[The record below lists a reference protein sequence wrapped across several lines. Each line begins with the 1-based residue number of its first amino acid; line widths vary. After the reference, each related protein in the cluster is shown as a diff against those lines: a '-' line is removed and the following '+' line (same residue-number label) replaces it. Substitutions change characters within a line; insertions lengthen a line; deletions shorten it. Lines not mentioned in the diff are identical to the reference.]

1 MPRKE
6 LNFIMRL
13 SYEEKEKLEKSAEA
27 CGYSMAEY
35 VRSLINGLEPREKPS
50 DEFYDI
56 LKEMRRIGVNLNQLA
71 RHVNTF
77 GYASNRDFREL
88 YDEVSK
94 LILDMKNEYLYPKK
108 LE

>member
-1 MPRKE
+1 MSRKE
-6 LNFIMRL
+6 LNFILRL
-13 SYEEKEKLEKSAEA
+13 SHEEKEKLEKKAEA
-27 CGYSMAEY
+27 CGYSMSEY
-35 VRSLINGLEPREKPS
+35 IRSLINGIEPREKP
-50 DEFYDI
+50 DKEFYDA
-56 LKEMRRIGVNLNQLA
+56 LKEIRRIGVNLNQLA

-94 LILDMKNEYLYPKK
+94 LILDMKTEYLYPKK